1 MGRGGS
7 VWGVQQPGNI
17 LHEVALQSCGN
28 HEWDSV
34 RGLKQPSN
42 VLYAVAVLGCG
53 HHAWGPIIMRL
64 RCRAAAI
71 WHCSPLAMMV
81 GAVKS
86 MCPTATLQGM
96 QRPHEWSMMAKLPA
110 EHQYR

>member
-28 HEWDSV
+28 HEWDLV

-53 HHAWGPIIMRL
+53 HHAWGPSIMRL

-71 WHCSPLAMMV
+71 WHGNDGGCGEVDVSHSHAS
-81 GAVKS
+81 G
-86 MCPTATLQGM
+86 
-96 QRPHEWSMMAKLPA
+96 HA
-110 EHQYR
+110 EAS